1 MSAVTHILI
10 SLKSR
15 SITQAQAAA
24 EIEELIELERVQ
36 LRDTFAAAAPI
47 GVADA
52 NDAFYR
58 EHGRNARMQEML
70 DVLANLRG
78 LYADAMLKERAATC
92 TKSQTLAHYGEQA
105 RLAAQEGGAA

>member
-10 SLKSR
+10 SLKSG

-36 LRDTFAAAAPI
+36 LLDIYAAAALTGI
-47 GVADA
+47 ITGQSRHYCEASSSQ
-52 NDAFYR
+52 AFGYA
-58 EHGRNARMQEML
+58 EEML
-70 DVLANLRG
+70 KARQ
-78 LYADAMLKERAATC
+78 RTC

-105 RLAAQEGGAA
+105 RLAAQEGGAQ